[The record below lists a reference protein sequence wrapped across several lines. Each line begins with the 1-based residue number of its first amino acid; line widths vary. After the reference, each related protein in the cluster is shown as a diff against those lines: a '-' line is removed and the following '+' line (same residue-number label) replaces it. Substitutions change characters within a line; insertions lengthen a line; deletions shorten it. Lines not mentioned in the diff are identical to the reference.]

1 MTPSVQH
8 FYNMR
13 SGKRKRYA
21 KKTYGMAH
29 IMHHAVKQVPMKR
42 DLNKWWKRP
51 EDAVSKELNQFHM
64 GEAFLPIDP
73 YQIIEEENIMAMEH
87 LLLLEGKAV
96 LFY

>member
-1 MTPSVQH
+1 MP
-8 FYNMR
+8 
-13 SGKRKRYA
+13 
-21 KKTYGMAH
+21 KKNYGMAH

-73 YQIIEEENIMAMEH
+73 DQIIEEENIMAMEH